1 MWWTMVPWKKLIPV
15 AIGVVA
21 AVAVLTYISYLHIAI
36 DLANGKREVAE
47 ELERACQI
55 GLGSASATIASLDE
69 ALKTQNEEMIRL
81 AEEGYPVSPIIAR
94 TTDTAFLPSST
105 IATTGPL
112 VV

>member
-47 ELERACQI
+47 ELERDLGQLRSDH
-55 GLGSASATIASLDE
+55 GLQQTNVE
-69 ALKTQNEEMIRL
+69 
-81 AEEGYPVSPIIAR
+81 
-94 TTDTAFLPSST
+94 
-105 IATTGPL
+105 
-112 VV
+112 